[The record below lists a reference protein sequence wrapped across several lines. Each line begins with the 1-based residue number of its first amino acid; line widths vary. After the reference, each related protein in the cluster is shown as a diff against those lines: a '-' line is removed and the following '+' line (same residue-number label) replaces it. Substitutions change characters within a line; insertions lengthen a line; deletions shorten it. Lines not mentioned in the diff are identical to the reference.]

1 MKPGSIHHLRQTI
14 NNDIEKA
21 ANQKSKNQIDYC
33 IYSIFVHISD
43 NRTQLEDRQIHGDNN
58 AANNGSKENNNDR
71 LHQA

>member
-14 NNDIEKA
+14 NDDIEKA

-33 IYSIFVHISD
+33 IYSIFVHILD
-43 NRTQLEDRQIHGDNN
+43 NRTQLEDRQIHCNN
-58 AANNGSKENNNDR
+58 DTANNGSKKNDNDR